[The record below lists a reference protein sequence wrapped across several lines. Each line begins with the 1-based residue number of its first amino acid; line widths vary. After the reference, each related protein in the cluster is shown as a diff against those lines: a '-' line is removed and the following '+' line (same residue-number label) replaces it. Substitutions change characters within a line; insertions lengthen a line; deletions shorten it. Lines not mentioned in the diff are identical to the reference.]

1 VQGPHHYLVPVL
13 PGRGPDGMGRA
24 RTWDWPPSVEEITPE
39 DAPDA
44 AVDVMILQRPHEVD
58 LAARWLRRRPGVD
71 VPVIYLE
78 HNTPPDP
85 TGEAPHIAATIPNC
99 RLVHVTAFN
108 SLYWNAD
115 GARVTVI
122 EHGIIDPGARY
133 TGERASVAVAI
144 NDPVRRGRATG
155 ADLLPFFGSRVPIA
169 LYGMRSEPLG
179 GRDVAQSE
187 LHEQLARHR
196 VYLHLSRWTSLG
208 LSLLEAMH
216 LGMPVVALAATAVPS
231 AVSPDAGIVD
241 TDVRELRVALRELL
255 DDPERC
261 HQLGK
266 AARAAALE
274 RFGLT
279 RFLHEWD
286 AVLEEAAA

>member
-1 VQGPHHYLVPVL
+1 VAG
-13 PGRGPDGMGRA
+13 A
-24 RTWDWPPSVEEITPE
+24 
-39 DAPDA
+39 A
-44 AVDVMILQRPHEVD
+44 AVDVATRPRPHVVD
-58 LAARWLRRRPGVD
+58 LAERWLRRRPGVD

-85 TGEAPHIAATIPNC
+85 TGETQHVAASIPRC

-115 GARVTVI
+115 GAPVTVI
-122 EHGIIDPGARY
+122 EHGIVDPGHRY
-133 TGERASVAVAI
+133 TGERASAAVVI

-155 ADLLPFFGSRVPIA
+155 SDLLPFFGARVPIA

-179 GRDVAQSE
+179 GRDVVQSALHDE
-187 LHEQLARHR
+187 LAHHR
-196 VYLHLSRWTSLG
+196 VYVHLSRWTSLG

-231 AVSPDAGIVD
+231 AVPPDAGIVD
-241 TDVRELRVALRELL
+241 TDVRQLRVALRELL

-266 AARAAALE
+266 AGRAAALE
-274 RFGLT
+274 RFGLA

-286 AVLEEAAA
+286 AVLEEVAA